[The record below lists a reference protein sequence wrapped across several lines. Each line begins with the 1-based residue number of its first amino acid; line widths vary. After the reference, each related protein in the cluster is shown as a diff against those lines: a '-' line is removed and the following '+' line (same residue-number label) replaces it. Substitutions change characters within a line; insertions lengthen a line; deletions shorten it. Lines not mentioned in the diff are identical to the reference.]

1 MGRTKRT
8 IVSNA
13 GHPLSI
19 KEDKFIDKYLE
30 LGNGQQAVID
40 AGFTTKNPRGYAQ
53 SLLLKEYILQEIKFR
68 RDQMHSANVAS
79 GQEVMDFLTK
89 VMRGEV
95 QDQFGL
101 ETPVSERLKAADMLA
116 RRSIDIDNRMAGKKN
131 METPE
136 VSIKLDWGRDKKEE
150 DNDGNEE
157 T

>member
-1 MGRTKRT
+1 
-8 IVSNA
+8 
-13 GHPLSI
+13 
-19 KEDKFIDKYLE
+19 
-30 LGNGQQAVID
+30 
-40 AGFTTKNPRGYAQ
+40 
-53 SLLLKEYILQEIKFR
+53 
-68 RDQMHSANVAS
+68 MHSANVAS